1 MAELVK
7 PWNDG
12 GSLSATYNGSGDGE
26 AIFTS
31 DVNEGIDRTMEVSF
45 VDANRSVIVKREVE
59 QIGLRQQFVTSDS
72 LVFKVSEGRFGVL
85 KVGGVNPDE
94 PMETYTRL
102 MFLESNGEQYINLD
116 YIIQEDDIIEM
127 TFI

>member
-31 DVNEGIDRTMEVSF
+31 DINEGIDREMSVVFADT
-45 VDANRSVIVKREVE
+45 ARSVMTERVVM
-59 QIGLRQQFVTSDS
+59 QIGRREIFNDDFVLSDGGT
-72 LVFKVSEGRFGVL
+72 FNVL
-85 KVGGVNPDE
+85 KDG
-94 PMETYTRL
+94 L
-102 MFLESNGEQYINLD
+102 
-116 YIIQEDDIIEM
+116 
-127 TFI
+127 